1 MECDLTKIYKRRF
14 GREKQTE
21 QSLVDFGEVKFTFTH
36 AGTHVR
42 TRSCAHLHTYL
53 ARKHACTHA
62 RTRTHA
68 RGHTFMHCCVR
79 QVAR

>member
-42 TRSCAHLHTYL
+42 TRSCAHTHMLGTQ
-53 ARKHACTHA
+53 ARTHA
-62 RTRTHA
+62 HTRTHVRA
-68 RGHTFMHCCVR
+68 HTFMHCRVR